1 MKLLV
6 ATDAHIFRTPDGAY
20 WCKSIYGYD
29 FWKRYLN
36 IFAARR
42 KQKAEE
48 TIFSVSP
55 AFLFANG

>member
-6 ATDAHIFRTPDGAY
+6 ATDAHIFRMPDGSY

-36 IFAARR
+36 VFEDVKIVARM
-42 KQKAEE
+42 
-48 TIFSVSP
+48 
-55 AFLFANG
+55 